1 MLAQPCACRPCR
13 ESVAINS
20 SLMTLGRCL
29 EALRWNQQHRGGALR
44 VVPYRES
51 KVTHLFRCVWG
62 GGGACGSGGTA
73 ESAAVAACQ
82 RPQPPRRVFQGQQ
95 AAQA

>member
-1 MLAQPCACRPCR
+1 
-13 ESVAINS
+13 VAINS

-51 KVTHLFRCVWG
+51 KVTHLFRDALHGWGQVVLSVNVSPVSRDYDETAHVLKAGGRSCCADCRG
-62 GGGACGSGGTA
+62 GGGL
-73 ESAAVAACQ
+73 AAAR
-82 RPQPPRRVFQGQQ
+82 RP
-95 AAQA
+95 